1 MYLEQKHFRTEMENE
16 DQFVITPPLQRNWRP
31 QTRQINI
38 VNKIKFWLNI
48 ILVKMC
54 GIFSGLHD
62 TSSEIISPGYVKG
75 NHVAI
80 KDDRFTKGDKC

>member
-1 MYLEQKHFRTEMENE
+1 MNE
-16 DQFVITPPLQRNWRP
+16 
-31 QTRQINI
+31 
-38 VNKIKFWLNI
+38 IKFWLNI

-75 NHVAI
+75 NDVVI
-80 KDDRFTKGDKC
+80 KDDRFTKGDEC